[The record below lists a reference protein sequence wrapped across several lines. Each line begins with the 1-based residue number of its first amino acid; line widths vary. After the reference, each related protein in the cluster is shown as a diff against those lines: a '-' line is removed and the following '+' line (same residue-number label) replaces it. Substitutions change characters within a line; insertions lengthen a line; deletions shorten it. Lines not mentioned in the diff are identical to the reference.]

1 VKLSDVGEF
10 GLIERLTDNCV
21 VNALHVVKGI
31 GDDCSVTRGA
41 GDTLRLVTTDMLI
54 ERVHFLRDAI
64 TPRQLGAKA
73 LAVNLSDIAAMGGTA
88 LDAYVSIAVPT
99 DLTVAYLDE
108 LYLGMKQ
115 LARRFAVN
123 ILGGDTT
130 ASKTDLVINI
140 AVTGEVPSSQILYRH
155 TAKAGDR
162 IYVTGCLG
170 DSGAG
175 LHAILNGGTEGVE
188 SLVRRHLEPEPHL
201 SRGRW
206 LAQSGQARA
215 MLDVSDGLT
224 SDLGHICGQ
233 SHVGCTVV
241 SSRLPLSPELVAY
254 CDNNGLDALDFA
266 LSGGEDYVLLV
277 TGSEELSKEP
287 DLFEVGRVTESLDRI
302 LIGTTGEARELLASG
317 WDHMRD
323 DR

>member
-1 VKLSDVGEF
+1 
-10 GLIERLTDNCV
+10 
-21 VNALHVVKGI
+21 
-31 GDDCSVTRGA
+31 
-41 GDTLRLVTTDMLI
+41 
-54 ERVHFLRDAI
+54 
-64 TPRQLGAKA
+64 
-73 LAVNLSDIAAMGGTA
+73 
-88 LDAYVSIAVPT
+88 
-99 DLTVAYLDE
+99 
-108 LYLGMKQ
+108 
-115 LARRFAVN
+115 
-123 ILGGDTT
+123 
-130 ASKTDLVINI
+130 
-140 AVTGEVPSSQILYRH
+140 
-155 TAKAGDR
+155 
-162 IYVTGCLG
+162 
-170 DSGAG
+170 
-175 LHAILNGGTEGVE
+175 
-188 SLVRRHLEPEPHL
+188 
-201 SRGRW
+201 
-206 LAQSGQARA
+206 